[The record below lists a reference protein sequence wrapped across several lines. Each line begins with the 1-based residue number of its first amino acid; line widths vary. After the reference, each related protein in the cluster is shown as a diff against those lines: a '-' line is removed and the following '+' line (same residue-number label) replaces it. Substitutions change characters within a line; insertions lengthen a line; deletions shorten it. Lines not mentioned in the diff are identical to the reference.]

1 MQMLQ
6 IIVYE
11 DPIPT
16 RLLLNHH
23 SAPHVLRYL
32 HGDAIRRA
40 KLFPRLR
47 QRLGILV
54 LLPYRTSPPFALA
67 TCRALESEEATA
79 IPPSALATCRALEEE
94 EAMAKT

>member
-1 MQMLQ
+1 MLQ
-6 IIVYE
+6 IIVYG

-23 SAPHVLRYL
+23 STHTAVPAWRYDSSRQAFSEASPAAGNL
-32 HGDAIRRA
+32 GAIA
-40 KLFPRLR
+40 IP
-47 QRLGILV
+47 QI
-54 LLPYRTSPPFALA
+54 PFALA

-79 IPPSALATCRALEEE
+79 ISPSALTTCRALEEE